1 MGRGIKEGEGANNKS
16 PLLLQHHVVPA
27 TLADSR
33 DGLQRNLRVF
43 VVVLGQDGMVPKAGA
58 TYIG

>member
-1 MGRGIKEGEGANNKS
+1 
-16 PLLLQHHVVPA
+16 LQHHVVPA